1 MKFSLEAAVGSA
13 ALLLAAQPCLA
24 TTHHRHLHMAKRNQH
39 RAAHDNNQTKELKAK
54 GSGTCSFP
62 SGEGLVAITPGK
74 DNAGWAMS
82 PDQSCTGGSY
92 CPYACPSG
100 QVMAQ
105 WKEGSTYAT
114 TDRMVNK
121 THHFH
126 DFTDR
131 DRRD

>member
-1 MKFSLEAAVGSA
+1 MKFTLDTV

-24 TTHHRHLHMAKRNQH
+24 TMQHRHLHLAKKRL
-39 RAAHDNNQTKELKAK
+39 HDLQAGDNDNSDNHTSELKAR
-54 GSGTCSFP
+54 GGTCAFP
-62 SGEGLVAITPGK
+62 SDAGLVSITPGS

-82 PDQSCTGGSY
+82 PDQSCTSGSY

-114 TDRMVNK
+114 TERMVE
-121 THHFH
+121 TEHEPPGFEG
-126 DFTDR
+126 
-131 DRRD
+131 